1 MDPTAQLCSHWL
13 HSVATLERRS
23 HCRVAPAAP
32 LLVATGTVDS
42 DQYIYTYTYQMSAN
56 EKEGK
61 MSTSKPKLERL
72 RADEL
77 TSRYFAR

>member
-23 HCRVAPAAP
+23 HCRVAPAVP

-42 DQYIYTYTYQMSAN
+42 DQYIYICI
-56 EKEGK
+56 K
-61 MSTSKPKLERL
+61 
-72 RADEL
+72 
-77 TSRYFAR
+77 

>member
-23 HCRVAPAAP
+23 HCRVAPAVP

-42 DQYIYTYTYQMSAN
+42 DQYIYVYKRIKRVQTR
-56 EKEGK
+56 KKG
-61 MSTSKPKLERL
+61 R
-72 RADEL
+72 
-77 TSRYFAR
+77 